1 MKTAFLFPGQGAQSV
16 GMGKDI
22 YEKYDEAKKIYKKVE
37 EITVKDIKKICFDG
51 SEAELIRT
59 ENAQLAILTTSL
71 AILEILKA
79 RGIKADIAVGL
90 SLGEYTALIYGG
102 YISVEDGI
110 KLIQKRGYYMENYLP
125 EGEYAMA
132 AVIGLNPKKIE
143 EICAEISL
151 KGKFVVPANYN
162 CTTQTAISGTNE
174 AIDIAIERLKEAG
187 AKRVIKLKT
196 SGPFHTQKLEE
207 ASRLFYK
214 ELEKIEFHEGKEIKV
229 IKNLDGKMYSQEDE
243 LKEILAKHIISPVR
257 FDKAIDVMREYG
269 VDRFIEIGPG
279 KTLTGFVKK
288 DYPEAK
294 LLNINNCESL
304 EKFLSD
310 EVMI

>member
-1 MKTAFLFPGQGAQSV
+1 M
-16 GMGKDI
+16 
-22 YEKYDEAKKIYKKVE
+22 
-37 EITVKDIKKICFDG
+37 
-51 SEAELIRT
+51 
-59 ENAQLAILTTSL
+59 
-71 AILEILKA
+71 
-79 RGIKADIAVGL
+79 AVGL

-143 EICAEISL
+143 EICNEINL
-151 KGKFVVPANYN
+151 
-162 CTTQTAISGTNE
+162 
-174 AIDIAIERLKEAG
+174 
-187 AKRVIKLKT
+187 
-196 SGPFHTQKLEE
+196 
-207 ASRLFYK
+207 
-214 ELEKIEFHEGKEIKV
+214 EGK
-229 IKNLDGKMYSQEDE
+229 LYSQEDE

-257 FDKAIDVMREYG
+257 FDRAIDMMREYR
-269 VDRFIEIGPG
+269 VERFIEIGPG

-304 EKFLSD
+304 ERVLS
-310 EVMI
+310 ER